1 MRSRAPTCL
10 GLLLA
15 DLAESL
21 SICERSVVVV
31 DGTPA
36 YPAVI
41 RQFLKDNITG
51 EFMIEVEALETDGPT
66 GCSCIVSLDEISP
79 VLRH

>member
-1 MRSRAPTCL
+1 MRARALACR
-10 GLLLA
+10 GILLA
-15 DLAESL
+15 DLVDSL

-31 DGTPA
+31 DGAPA

-51 EFMIEVEALETDGPT
+51 ELLIEVEKMETDSPT
-66 GCSCIVSLDEISP
+66 GCARIVSLDEISP